1 MRITTRGNALRILV
15 VEDDQGIAE
24 NISDYFEARGH
35 VLDFALNGFAGL
47 HLALTQAYDVIVLDI
62 MLPGMDGLTIC
73 KKIRDS
79 DAAQVPILMLTA
91 RDTLPDKIQGFES
104 GADDYLVKPF
114 ALQEL
119 EVRIY
124 ALIKRHKKDLDKVFK
139 AADLE
144 LNMDTRTVQRSGK
157 SIELNRACFLIL
169 EMLIKACP
177 RVVSRNELENALWGD
192 MPPGS
197 DALRSHMYML
207 RKKIDKPFSFA
218 LIHTV
223 HGVGYKL
230 EPPDEI
236 QV

>member
-1 MRITTRGNALRILV
+1 MRTSKSQQPLRILL
-15 VEDDQGIAE
+15 VEDDKGIVE

-35 VLDFALNGFAGL
+35 VLDFALNGIAGL
-47 HLALTQAYDVIVLDI
+47 HLALTESYDVMILDI
-62 MLPGMDGLTIC
+62 MLPGMDGLTLCRELRRSATNAI
-73 KKIRDS
+73 
-79 DAAQVPILMLTA
+79 PILMLTA

-104 GADDYLVKPF
+104 GTDDYLVKPF
-114 ALQEL
+114 ALVEL
-119 EVRIY
+119 ELRCY
-124 ALIKRHKKDLDKVFK
+124 ALVRRNANAKKTVFK
-139 AADLE
+139 VADLE
-144 LNMDTRTVQRSGK
+144 IDTATRKVQRSGK
-157 SIELNRACFLIL
+157 QIELNRACFSIL

-177 RVVSRNELENALWGD
+177 NVVLRNDMEYALWKD

-230 EPPDEI
+230 EVPDEI

>member
-1 MRITTRGNALRILV
+1 MRIKKPDQPLRILL

-35 VLDFALNGFAGL
+35 VLDFALNGIAGL
-47 HLALTQAYDVIVLDI
+47 HLALTQAYDVMILDI
-62 MLPGMDGLTIC
+62 MLPGMDGLTLC
-73 KKIRDS
+73 REFR
-79 DAAQVPILMLTA
+79 AADTSAIPILMLTA
-91 RDTLPDKIQGFES
+91 RDTLPDKIQGFEA
-104 GADDYLVKPF
+104 GTDDYLVKPF

-119 EVRIY
+119 ELRCY
-124 ALIKRHKKDLDKVFK
+124 ALVKRHANAKKFVFQV
-139 AADLE
+139 ADLE
-144 LNMDTRTVQRSGK
+144 VNTATRKVQRSGK
-157 SIELNRACFLIL
+157 PIELNRACFSIL

-177 RVVSRNELENALWGD
+177 HVISRNDMEYALWGD

-207 RKKIDKPFSFA
+207 RKKLDKPFSYA

-230 EPPDEI
+230 EAPDEI
-236 QV
+236 PV